1 MDEDG
6 TMPEESSFVN
16 TCDQISGFFARIKKQ
31 YCRCRTVGESIRS
44 H

>member
-6 TMPEESSFVN
+6 TMPEKFSFVN
-16 TCDQISGFFARIKKQ
+16 TCDQVSGFSARIKKQ
-31 YCRCRTVGESIRS
+31 YCRCRTVGESTRS